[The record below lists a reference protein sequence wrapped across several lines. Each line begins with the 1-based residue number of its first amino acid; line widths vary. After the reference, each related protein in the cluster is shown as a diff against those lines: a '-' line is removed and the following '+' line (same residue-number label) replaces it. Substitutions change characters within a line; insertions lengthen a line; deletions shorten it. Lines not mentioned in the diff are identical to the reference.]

1 MAKRIGADKAR
12 TTDTLAESL
21 GAEITRLRVTK
32 GWSQV
37 KFAGLLGYDERYV
50 RQLEQGTKSP
60 TLRTISDLAEA
71 FGVPVSTLIRRAERR
86 ISDRKKTRHPRAVN
100 WAPRR

>member
-12 TTDTLAESL
+12 RTGTLGGSL
-21 GAEITRLRVTK
+21 GAEITRLRVIR

-37 KFAGLLGYDERYV
+37 KFSEVLGYDERYV

-60 TLRTISDLAEA
+60 TLRTLVNVAGA
-71 FGVPVSTLIRRAERR
+71 FQIPLSTLIRRAERGVASTKR
-86 ISDRKKTRHPRAVN
+86 
-100 WAPRR
+100 